1 MKMPSLTWLAQ
12 SVERGS
18 NKVRIQKR
26 TNKYKTY
33 SNIQSPFKTTAQGH
47 GFDPRIEYLNLNT
60 FGLIAGLEIF
70 FSFGIPIFHFI
81 ILPVLHEFEI
91 LTIYVCFDVK
101 LVIVMCKVR

>member
-26 TNKYKTY
+26 TNKYKTN

-47 GFDPRIEYLNLNT
+47 GFDPRIE
-60 FGLIAGLEIF
+60 
-70 FSFGIPIFHFI
+70 
-81 ILPVLHEFEI
+81 
-91 LTIYVCFDVK
+91 
-101 LVIVMCKVR
+101 

>member
-47 GFDPRIEYLNLNT
+47 GFDPRIEYFKPQHIRFNRRTRN
-60 FGLIAGLEIF
+60 F
-70 FSFGIPIFHFI
+70 FFLWYSYISFYYTTRPTRI
-81 ILPVLHEFEI
+81 
-91 LTIYVCFDVK
+91 
-101 LVIVMCKVR
+101 